1 MFRIYDGRTK
11 RAEPVGGAR
20 PGRLGI
26 YLARPLAAGP
36 ARLGDLRAC
45 LIADLIRRVAELHQ
59 LWASAWLHLPSGA
72 AESAQVLRAACDELN
87 IYPLEL
93 TDGPPEQMDV
103 VITAPGT
110 AAESGILCL
119 VPGDTSFTAQDT
131 ETAGASK
138 AAVAPRAAPGIS
150 QASLAPGATPGTFQA
165 SLAPADLAARELDP
179 LALRLAF
186 LTQHY
191 RAPMGLGWQTLDA
204 ADQALR
210 EWRKH
215 VADWARSSSKPMSAA
230 YLRDVLAAFD
240 DDLGTPAALDMLR
253 ALAGDGGVDP
263 GSKFETFA
271 YLDRL
276 LGLDLA
282 RDVGH

>member
-1 MFRIYDGRTK
+1 MFRIYDGRAK

-36 ARLGDLRAC
+36 ARLDDLRAC

-59 LWASAWLHLPSGA
+59 FWASAWLHLPSGA
-72 AESAQVLRAACDELN
+72 AESAQVLRAACDDLN

-93 TDGPPEQMDV
+93 THGPPEQMDV

-110 AAESGILCL
+110 AAESGALCL
-119 VPGDTSFTAQDT
+119 VPGDTSFTAEATETAGATGAT
-131 ETAGASK
+131 ETAGASG
-138 AAVAPRAAPGIS
+138 ASRAPGVTPGTS
-150 QASLAPGATPGTFQA
+150 QASLT
-165 SLAPADLAARELDP
+165 PADLAARELDP

-186 LTQHY
+186 LSQHY
-191 RAPMGLGWQTLDA
+191 RAPMGLAWQTLEA

-210 EWRKH
+210 EWRKQ
-215 VADWARSSSKPMSAA
+215 VADWAQSPSKPMSAE
-230 YLRDVLAAFD
+230 YLRHVLAAFD

-253 ALAGDGGVDP
+253 ALAGDNDVAP